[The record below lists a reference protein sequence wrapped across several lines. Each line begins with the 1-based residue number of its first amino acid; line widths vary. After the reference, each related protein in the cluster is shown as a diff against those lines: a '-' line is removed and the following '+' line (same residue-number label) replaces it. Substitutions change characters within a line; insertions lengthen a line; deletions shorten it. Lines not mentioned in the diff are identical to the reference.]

1 VATFLLSRRQLQTSS
16 SRLRAEHGASLE
28 EDYMHQARVRGVLCA
43 AVILIGTAGADAA
56 TIFGIQAASGQIVKV
71 NPTTGAIIDS
81 YATPELIASTDPNA
95 GLTYAQQ
102 LGELLYYNT
111 GDVLYRLNP
120 DTGAVL
126 GTESVQNWS
135 NGGLSYQQD
144 SGQDLIF
151 FSHLHSDVHRQTP
164 FSGPETFF
172 WTNGEAMAGLGGD
185 GYGREFGIFADG
197 KIYEYNPTS
206 AEAPLNN
213 FVAPAGAVGLAFDGV
228 NLFVSTNQGQ
238 LLTLNADTGAVL
250 HTVNVSGGNLI
261 ELGARATL
269 RQAPEPASL
278 ALLLT
283 GMVGMGVRRW
293 RHQS

>member
-1 VATFLLSRRQLQTSS
+1 MRQAGIKGALCVAVMLL
-16 SRLRAEHGASLE
+16 GA
-28 EDYMHQARVRGVLCA
+28 
-43 AVILIGTAGADAA
+43 AGAEAA
-56 TIFGIQAASGQIVKV
+56 TIFGIQATTGQIVKV

-81 YATPELIASTDPNA
+81 YATPQAIASTDPNA

-102 LGELLYYNT
+102 LDELLYYNA
-111 GDVLYRLNP
+111 GPVLYRLNP

-126 GTESVQNWS
+126 GTESVENWP
-135 NGGLSYQQD
+135 NGGLSYQQVA
-144 SGQDLIF
+144 GQDAVFL
-151 FSHLHSDVHRQTP
+151 SHIHSDVHRQTP
-164 FSGPETFF
+164 FGAPETFF
-172 WTNGEAMAGLGGD
+172 WTSGATSGGLGGD
-185 GYGREFGIFADG
+185 GYGREFGIFSDG
-197 KIYEYNPTS
+197 NIYEYSPTVS
-206 AEAPLNN
+206 GAPLNN
-213 FVAPAGAVGLAFDGV
+213 FVAPAGAVGLAFDGI
-228 NLFVSTNQGQ
+228 NLFVSTTQGQ

-293 RHQS
+293 RQS